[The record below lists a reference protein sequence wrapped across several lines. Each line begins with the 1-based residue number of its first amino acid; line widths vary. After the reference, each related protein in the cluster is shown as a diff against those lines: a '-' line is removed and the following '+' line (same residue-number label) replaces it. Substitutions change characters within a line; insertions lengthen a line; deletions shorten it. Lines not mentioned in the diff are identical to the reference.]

1 MAENPKPYRESMARV
16 ESEKDALLMEN
27 IALKQQSEALSNAAQ
42 AIGLTLQGRLRDIE
56 ARHEA
61 EMLKGNIAQGS
72 EMTRDKKKKRKDESR
87 DKYRDAALFLAGAV
101 TAAVTLTIISFLFK
115 RS

>member
-1 MAENPKPYRESMARV
+1 MADHKPYRESIARI

-42 AIGLTLQGRLRDIE
+42 AIGLTLQGRLRDVE

-61 EMLKGNIAQGS
+61 ELLKGNIADNS
-72 EMTRDKKKKRKDESR
+72 NKKEKRKLKKKEESR
-87 DKYRDAALFLAGAV
+87 DEYRDAAFFLAGAV
-101 TAAVTLTIISFLFK
+101 SSAVLLGLVSYAFK
-115 RS
+115 RA

>member
-1 MAENPKPYRESMARV
+1 MADHHKPYRESIARI

-42 AIGLTLQGRLRDIE
+42 AIGLTLQGRLKDVE

-61 EMLKGNIAQGS
+61 EMLKGNIAENS
-72 EMTRDKKKKRKDESR
+72 IKKKKTKKKDESR
-87 DKYRDAALFLAGAV
+87 DHYRDAAFFLAGAV
-101 TAAVTLTIISFLFK
+101 SSAILLTLLSYGFK
-115 RS
+115 RT